1 MNDLLHLLKEDDT
14 PRVRLDRAVLEL
26 ATIQTPE
33 LVAKPFLDRLN
44 ELASQLGD
52 RLRNFNDGRDF
63 VETAQRFL
71 FEDLGFHGNQE
82 DYFDPLNS
90 CLNHVLDRRTGIPI
104 TLSVM
109 YMEVARR
116 LAMPVYGI
124 GLPRHF
130 VVEFNDG
137 NYATYVDPFD
147 GGRIINAHDCF
158 VLAGARVANPALLRR
173 LSNKEIV
180 MRMLRNMHEAYLRK
194 QDWPRMVATLD
205 LFILGLSEGTPVHPS
220 ELAQALK
227 RRGLFLM
234 KVKRFQAARRD
245 LEKYLELEAKAS
257 DRDEIRKQIQAIHQ
271 WLAKVN

>member
-1 MNDLLHLLKEDDT
+1 MNDLLHLLKEEDA

-26 ATIQTPE
+26 ATIHTPG
-33 LVAKPFLDRLN
+33 LDAKPFLDQLN
-44 ELASQLGD
+44 ELASRLGD

-63 VETAQRFL
+63 VESAQRFL
-71 FEDLGFHGNQE
+71 FQDLGFRGNQE

-130 VVEFNDG
+130 VVEYDDG
-137 NYATYVDPFD
+137 NYSTYIDPFD
-147 GGRIINAHDCF
+147 GGRIITAQDCF
-158 VLAGARVANPALLRR
+158 ALAGARVANPALLRR

-180 MRMLRNMHEAYLRK
+180 MRMLRNLHEAYLRK

-205 LFILGLSEGTPVHPS
+205 LFIVGLSEGTPAHPS
-220 ELAQALK
+220 ELARAHK

-234 KVKRFQAARRD
+234 ELKRFQAARRD
-245 LEKYLELEAKAS
+245 LEKYLDLEPGAN